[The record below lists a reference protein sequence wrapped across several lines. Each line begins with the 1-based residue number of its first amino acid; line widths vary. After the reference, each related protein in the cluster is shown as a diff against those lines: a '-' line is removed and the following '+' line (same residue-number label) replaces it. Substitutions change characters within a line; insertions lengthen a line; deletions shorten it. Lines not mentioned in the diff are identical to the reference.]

1 MLVGGN
7 SAPRSHLQGAS
18 WGVGYEERRA
28 LGMRESWVLD
38 LRGKVLEEVR
48 GVLRKEEEKTG
59 RLQSGSRRQLQ
70 MAVD

>member
-1 MLVGGN
+1 
-7 SAPRSHLQGAS
+7 
-18 WGVGYEERRA
+18 
-28 LGMRESWVLD
+28 MRESWVLD